1 MYIIQYTSELEP
13 FLVLFE
19 VNLAMKFIHLTQKLR
34 DDALLLHD
42 SLNVWK
48 LITQTYSVASTHS
61 AAA

>member
-42 SLNVWK
+42 SLNV
-48 LITQTYSVASTHS
+48 
-61 AAA
+61 